1 MPGTYA
7 YVDRGDGLALCQVKP
22 GRVCW
27 TFTTNEGLSI
37 RKHPLQPVPKRFL
50 QARRAPS
57 VLWKPGADPD
67 VVNATDVEMID
78 LVGAGSFGA
87 PGELEAADQVF
98 MLVGGG
104 VLIGILSFAAMLM
117 SKEPREVGW
126 VRD

>member
-7 YVDRGDGLALCQVKP
+7 YVDRGDGLALCKVSP

-27 TFTTNEGLSI
+27 TYATNEGLSI

-57 VLWKPGADPD
+57 VLWKPDASPD
-67 VVNATDVEMID
+67 VVNATDVEMVD
-78 LVGAGSFGA
+78 LVGALGADA
-87 PGELEAADQVF
+87 PGLSASDQVF
-98 MLVGGG
+98 MLIGGG
-104 VLIGILSFAAMLM
+104 TLIGILGFAAALM